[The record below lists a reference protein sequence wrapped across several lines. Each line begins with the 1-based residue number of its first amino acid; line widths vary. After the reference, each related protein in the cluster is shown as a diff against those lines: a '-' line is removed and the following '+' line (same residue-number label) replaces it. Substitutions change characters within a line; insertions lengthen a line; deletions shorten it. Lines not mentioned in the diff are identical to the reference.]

1 MCQDENDEDIIW
13 IAGGRNVGLIKFHK
27 SEGVIK
33 NYLLSHDL
41 LGYNGIK
48 CIESDGEGN
57 MWIGTEVGLNK
68 FNIENETVIITIG
81 NNNLNVLATAVEL
94 VLAS

>member
-33 NYLLSHDL
+33 KLF
-41 LGYNGIK
+41 IK
-48 CIESDGEGN
+48 S
-57 MWIGTEVGLNK
+57 
-68 FNIENETVIITIG
+68 
-81 NNNLNVLATAVEL
+81 
-94 VLAS
+94 